1 MWARERTKFLK
12 DYNQR
17 LFNYLVVASLV
28 AVVVARFVLKWAV
41 LEALAWLLFVLLET
55 YTRVFWS
62 DEGLNYNRAWRVFV
76 GVWEAVVFNPV
87 IDLDR

>member
-12 DYNQR
+12 DYNER
-17 LFNYLVVASLV
+17 LFNGLVVASLA
-28 AVVVARFVLKWAV
+28 AVVVARFVLKWVA
-41 LEALAWLLFVLLET
+41 LEALAWLLFALLET

-62 DEGLNYNRAWRVFV
+62 NEGLNNNRAWRVFV

>member
-17 LFNYLVVASLV
+17 LFNWLVVASLV
-28 AVVVARFVLKWAV
+28 IVVIARFILKWAI
-41 LEALAWLLFVLLET
+41 LEALAWLLFIFLET

-62 DEGLNYNRAWRVFV
+62 NEGLYYNRAWRVFV